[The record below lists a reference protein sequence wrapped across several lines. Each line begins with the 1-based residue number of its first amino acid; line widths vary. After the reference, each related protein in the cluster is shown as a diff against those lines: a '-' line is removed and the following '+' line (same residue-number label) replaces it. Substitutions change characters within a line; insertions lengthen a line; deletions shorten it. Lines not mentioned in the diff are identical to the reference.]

1 MVPIARAPALP
12 FAQWSPPTAVAPV
25 PGAKASPPISTEF
38 VPDAVVPTPLLSV
51 SVPKAT
57 APEAPAATLVP
68 QAVDSAVPLSTA
80 PLAPAGF
87 SVLSHL
93 NADAGTGI
101 SAAVKAIMELTS
113 SAVRQENNGCDIGTA
128 PCEHNPPDILSLPG
142 DRQPSFAPRRT
153 HELYE
158 DFVKATPGT
167 NGLVRLG

>member
-1 MVPIARAPALP
+1 
-12 FAQWSPPTAVAPV
+12 
-25 PGAKASPPISTEF
+25 
-38 VPDAVVPTPLLSV
+38 
-51 SVPKAT
+51 
-57 APEAPAATLVP
+57 LVP

-128 PCEHNPPDILSLPG
+128 PCEQNPPDILSQPG
-142 DRQPSFAPRRT
+142 DRQPSFPDVKGTRPAEHTNYTRISSKPHLGPTVWCGSVNPLEPMGTAIPGFWRT
-153 HELYE
+153 
-158 DFVKATPGT
+158 TP
-167 NGLVRLG
+167 LSPPHPCR